1 MAVESKSQKKNL
13 VSFLPLVGEA
23 YSSVGIESP
32 KDISQ
37 HLLLQFNN
45 GKNKKHL
52 LVFLTLVEPF
62 RVSLIVE
69 RTRMVVGIGSKS
81 IGLWAGN
88 MVHIIPTQAIELGTF
103 EWVKRAIT
111 TSQEKWKETGRP
123 KLEIGHISI
132 DFSLNMLSLVAVAS
146 VVAGF
151 VSTLAC
157 HPLEVLKDRLTIS
170 AHPHGSCTIINRQ
183 GTRSDA
189 TLPRLGSKLFKSDAF
204 FRHHLDVL

>member
-23 YSSVGIESP
+23 YSSVGIESL

-45 GKNKKHL
+45 GKNKEHL

-62 RVSLIVE
+62 RISLIAE

-81 IGLWAGN
+81 IGQSFIQVVEQQGWQGLWAGNMVN

-111 TSQEKWKETGRP
+111 ASQEKC
-123 KLEIGHISI
+123 I
-132 DFSLNMLSLVAVAS
+132 DFSLNMLSPIAVAG
-146 VVAGF
+146 VVACF

-170 AHPHGSCTIINRQ
+170 AHPTWELHYH
-183 GTRSDA
+183 
-189 TLPRLGSKLFKSDAF
+189 KSS
-204 FRHHLDVL
+204 RNKK